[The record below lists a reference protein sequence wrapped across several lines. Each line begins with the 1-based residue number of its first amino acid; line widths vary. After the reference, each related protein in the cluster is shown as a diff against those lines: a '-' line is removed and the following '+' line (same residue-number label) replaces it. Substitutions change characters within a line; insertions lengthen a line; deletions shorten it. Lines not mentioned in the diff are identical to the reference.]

1 MAACADALEARRRG
15 LQQTAG
21 GGSAVRRMCVLAGCL
36 LLLLAGCAPQ
46 TEYTHTFFAMDTVC
60 SLRLPQKGEQEGEE
74 LSEAVQQLVAQLEGL
89 WSKTLPDSE
98 VSRLNAGESLTL
110 EGRTAE
116 LLVRSAELCAQTGGA
131 FSPLLGRLTALWD
144 VQNAVRPPQQEQI
157 EALLPVPDADLLQN
171 AAQPGFSLPEGAC
184 LDLGGIAKGAAGDA
198 VAQLLRAE
206 GVQSALVVM
215 GGQVGCLGTKPD
227 GSPWQVAVRDP
238 DGEQGESLGTLLLQD
253 TFAVSSGDY
262 ERYFEQD
269 GVRYS
274 HILDPQTGSP
284 AQTDLRGVTVVCE
297 DATKADA
304 LSTAL
309 FVLGSEGALEL
320 WRSLGGFEAVLV
332 TADGRLLLTEGL
344 EESFVFSGQ
353 ERGIVL
359 ETVDQG

>member
-74 LSEAVQQLVAQLEGL
+74 LAQAVQQLVAQLEGL

-144 VQNAVRPPQQEQI
+144 VQNAVRPPQRRR
-157 EALLPVPDADLLQN
+157 
-171 AAQPGFSLPEGAC
+171 
-184 LDLGGIAKGAAGDA
+184 AK
-198 VAQLLRAE
+198 
-206 GVQSALVVM
+206 
-215 GGQVGCLGTKPD
+215 P
-227 GSPWQVAVRDP
+227 
-238 DGEQGESLGTLLLQD
+238 
-253 TFAVSSGDY
+253 
-262 ERYFEQD
+262 
-269 GVRYS
+269 
-274 HILDPQTGSP
+274 
-284 AQTDLRGVTVVCE
+284 
-297 DATKADA
+297 
-304 LSTAL
+304 
-309 FVLGSEGALEL
+309 
-320 WRSLGGFEAVLV
+320 
-332 TADGRLLLTEGL
+332 
-344 EESFVFSGQ
+344 
-353 ERGIVL
+353 
-359 ETVDQG
+359 

>member
-1 MAACADALEARRRG
+1 
-15 LQQTAG
+15 
-21 GGSAVRRMCVLAGCL
+21 MCVLAGCL

-238 DGEQGESLGTLLLQD
+238 
-253 TFAVSSGDY
+253 
-262 ERYFEQD
+262 
-269 GVRYS
+269 
-274 HILDPQTGSP
+274 TGSRGRALAPCCCRIPLPCPP
-284 AQTDLRGVTVVCE
+284 ATMRDILNRTGCAIPT
-297 DATKADA
+297 
-304 LSTAL
+304 
-309 FVLGSEGALEL
+309 F
-320 WRSLGGFEAVLV
+320 
-332 TADGRLLLTEGL
+332 
-344 EESFVFSGQ
+344 
-353 ERGIVL
+353 
-359 ETVDQG
+359 